1 MKQRLTFPLVSV
13 FSPSFRQELRLA
25 QLRVGHFY
33 YLVRFF
39 TKIELKRAEFTNQV
53 FLIGLK
59 HLERCEHL
67 VNRHLSMPCVELSD
81 AQIDVWR
88 CLWLKFGSM
97 KLVKLI

>member
-1 MKQRLTFPLVSV
+1 MNHPKIDQCKEQNLQISI
-13 FSPSFRQELRLA
+13 
-25 QLRVGHFY
+25 
-33 YLVRFF
+33 FF
-39 TKIELKRAEFTNQV
+39 
-53 FLIGLK
+53 IGLK